1 MNGRQL
7 TFGEPEFFASSHI
20 HDYCNNV
27 RTLMR
32 PLVSE
37 LHVSAEELEAA
48 LKHVRSVNPHA
59 FGLDS
64 KVRARLVAAHLRRA
78 SEAAEVICASAVR
91 TYLSFR
97 KHYVAEID
105 MTAKNRGRNFQFDK

>member
-1 MNGRQL
+1 VGNNL

-20 HDYCNNV
+20 HDYCNNI

-48 LKHVRSVNPHA
+48 LKHVKSVNPQA

-64 KVRARLVAAHLRRA
+64 RVRAKLVAAHLRRA
-78 SEAAEVICASAVR
+78 SEAAEVMCASAVR